1 MQEDRYWQRNMYILT
16 FGNFIAGIGFSMV
29 VPFLSLYINTLQH
42 FSNAQLSFWSGITY
56 SITFLVS
63 AAISPMWGKLAD
75 RKGRKTII
83 LRASLGMAIVIG
95 CMSIVTNVYELLILR
110 ALQGIF
116 SGYISNSN
124 TLIATTAPSKN
135 VGKAL
140 GTLTTGTVTGNLLGP
155 LIGGVIAQSFGYRLP
170 FLITGI
176 LLLSAFV
183 LCLLFVKEDFTPVP
197 KDQQPT
203 FKEVY
208 HQISNPKIIIG
219 MCITTFIIQTAN
231 NSINPIIS
239 LYVHQLM
246 HGQGKVAFIS
256 GLVTAMPGIPS
267 ALLASRLGA
276 LGDRIGTKRVLIVG
290 LIFATI
296 VYIPQAFVTNVWQLM
311 ALRFLVGISNAALL
325 PQVQTILAK
334 ESPHEISGRIFGYNQ
349 SFMYIGNFAGPLLG
363 SLVSGTLGY
372 AMVFLSTAFLEL
384 INLGFVQQV
393 TKKPKLKDNI
403 NQ

>member
-1 MQEDRYWQRNMYILT
+1 MVENKYWQRNMYILT
-16 FGNFIAGIGFSMV
+16 FGNFIAGVGFSMV
-29 VPFLSLYINTLQH
+29 VPFLSLYINTLHH
-42 FSNAQLSFWSGITY
+42 FNTTQLSFWSGITY

-63 AAISPMWGKLAD
+63 AAVSPMWGKLAD
-75 RKGRKTII
+75 RKGRKLII

-95 CMSIVTNVYELLILR
+95 CMSIVTNVYELLVLR

-124 TLIATTAPSKN
+124 TLIATTAPSHQ

-155 LIGGVIAQSFGYRLP
+155 LLGGAIAQMFGYRLP

-176 LLLSAFV
+176 LLLSAFF
-183 LCLLFVKEDFTPVP
+183 LCLFFVKEDFVPV
-197 KDQQPT
+197 KKG
-203 FKEVY
+203 KELSFGQLY
-208 HQISNPKIIIG
+208 HKLSEPKIIIG
-219 MCITTFIIQTAN
+219 MCITTLVIQTAN

-276 LGDRIGTKRVLIVG
+276 LGDRIGTKKVLIAG

-311 ALRFLVGISNAALL
+311 ILRFLVGISNAALL

-349 SFMYIGNFAGPLLG
+349 SFMYVGNFLGPLLG
-363 SLVSGTLGY
+363 SLVSGLLGY
-372 AMVFLSTAFLEL
+372 SMVFLSTAFLEL
-384 INLGFVQQV
+384 FNLVFVQRV
-393 TKKPKLKDNI
+393 THK